1 MARKL
6 PVFQRVVGEDALFA
20 AIYGTISSSLY
31 FALGLVALY
40 ALGLTPIVLPVVGL
54 LVLLAA
60 GAYAEGAAATG
71 GGSPL
76 IVRRAF
82 GDAAGFLVGWAI
94 LLDLLVVALLSAL
107 FVPRYAEAA
116 LGNIGEM
123 SGRSAEL
130 IGVGV
135 IAALG
140 VGRILPQF
148 SRVDLVRPL
157 ALVDMLAQF
166 TLAILGLAALGRI
179 DVLTSSVDLGVAPT
193 WTSLG
198 YALPIALVAFTGIE
212 IVAGLLQEA
221 ATPTRPLRRITIGA
235 IAATVLA
242 YAVIA
247 AAALALLPVH
257 RDPGAPYG
265 YASDLST
272 VWGSAPLAGA
282 AQAIGAQA
290 FGSSAG
296 DVVRVLVSISAI
308 GVLVASAAIALGAAL
323 RTLRAL
329 AAMGGLPPPLMRRSR
344 RCSVEPY
351 AMSLLIVLSGA
362 LMLAVSLLGREVDAL
377 ASVYSFGILLAFML
391 VFAAVVALRVREP
404 SLPRVVRVGGTVH
417 FGSSDIPVFALLGL
431 AMSWA
436 LWVLGLGTHRAGRI
450 LPPAW
455 LACGLLLFV
464 VMRRVQGKPLLERFD
479 VVAPPPPEV
488 IDLRFGTIV
497 VPLKACGPIEEEM
510 LAIACK
516 LAQEQEGERVLGV
529 NVIEV
534 PLSLPLDAPIPGA
547 DQCAVEL
554 LQLTAMF
561 SRDYGVPVEFLS
573 VRSRAI
579 SGEVARIAKERDAGL
594 ILVGAVPHIGS
605 MAGRAQVFSET
616 IENLLRR
623 AHCRVI
629 LTSFP
634 PGTASV
640 ATAEDAEDAESA
652 VRIPPGPAPVA

>member
-6 PVFQRVVGEDALFA
+6 PVIQRVVGEDALFA

-31 FALGLVALY
+31 FALGVVALY

-60 GAYAEGAAATG
+60 GAYAEGASATG

-82 GDAAGFLVGWAI
+82 GDAAGFIVGWAI
-94 LLDLLVVALLSAL
+94 LLDLLVVTLLSAL

-116 LGNIGEM
+116 LGNIGQM

-130 IGVGV
+130 IAVGV
-135 IAALG
+135 IAVLG
-140 VGRILPQF
+140 LGRILPQA

-157 ALVDMLAQF
+157 ALVDMLAQL
-166 TLAILGLAALGRI
+166 TLAILGLTAMGHI
-179 DVLTSSVDLGVAPT
+179 DVLTSSVDLGEAPT

-198 YALPIALVAFTGIE
+198 YALPIALVAFTGVE

-221 ATPTRPLRRITIGA
+221 AHPARPLRRITIGA

-247 AAALALLPVH
+247 AAALSLLPVH
-257 RDPGAPYG
+257 PSPGTPSG

-272 VWGSAPLAGA
+272 VWGTAPLAGA

-296 DVVRVLVSISAI
+296 DVVRVLVSVSAI
-308 GVLVASAAIALGAAL
+308 GVLLASAAIALGAAL

-329 AAMGGLPPPLMRRSR
+329 SAMGALPPPLMRRSR
-344 RCSVEPY
+344 RCSAEPW
-351 AMSLLIVLSGA
+351 AMALLVVLSGA
-362 LMLAVSLLGREVDAL
+362 LMLAVSLLGSEVDAL

-391 VFAAVVALRVREP
+391 VFASVIALRVREP
-404 SLPRVVRVGGTVH
+404 SLPRVVRMGGSVH
-417 FGSSDIPVFALLGL
+417 FGSSDIPVLALLGL
-431 AMSWA
+431 AMSWG
-436 LWVLGLGTHRAGRI
+436 LWVLDLGTHRAGRI

-455 LACGLLLFV
+455 LACGVVLFV
-464 VMRRVQGKPLLERFD
+464 IMRRVQGKPLLERFD
-479 VVAPPPPEV
+479 AVAPPPPEV

-497 VPLKACGPIEEEM
+497 VPVKQCGPIEEEM

-516 LAQEQEGERVLGV
+516 LAQEQGARVLGV
-529 NVIEV
+529 NVVEV
-534 PLSLPLDAPIPGA
+534 PLALALDADIPGTGEKEDA
-547 DQCAVEL
+547 LRE
-554 LQLTAMF
+554 LTALF
-561 SRDYGVPVEFLS
+561 AQDYGVRVDFIAL
-573 VRSRAI
+573 RSRAI
-579 SGEVARIAKERDAGL
+579 SHEIARVAREEDVGL
-594 ILVGAVPHIGS
+594 ILVGAVPHIGAL
-605 MAGRAQVFSET
+605 AGRQQVFSET

-629 LTSFP
+629 VTSFP

-640 ATAEDAEDAESA
+640 AEETPEEP
-652 VRIPPGPAPVA
+652 RIRPGPSPVS

>member
-6 PVFQRVVGEDALFA
+6 PVLQRVVGEDALFA

-31 FALGLVALY
+31 FALGIVALY
-40 ALGLTPIVLPVVGL
+40 ALGLTPIVLPVIGL

-60 GAYAEGAAATG
+60 GAYAEAASSTG

-82 GDAAGFLVGWAI
+82 GDAAGFLVGWAV

-116 LGNIGEM
+116 LGDIGQM
-123 SGRSAEL
+123 SGRSAEV

-135 IAALG
+135 IAVLG
-140 VGRILPQF
+140 LARLLPQL
-148 SRVDLVRPL
+148 SRMDLVRPL

-166 TLAILGLAALGRI
+166 TLAILGLTALGHI
-179 DVLTSSVDLGVAPT
+179 DVLTSSVNLGAAPT

-198 YALPIALVAFTGIE
+198 YALPIALVAFTGLE

-221 ATPTRPLRRITIGA
+221 ANPARPLRRITIGA

-247 AAALALLPVH
+247 ASALALLPVH
-257 RDPGAPYG
+257 RVAAAPSG

-272 VWGSAPLAGA
+272 IWGTAPLAGA

-290 FGSSAG
+290 FGSGAG

-308 GVLVASAAIALGAAL
+308 GVLVTSAAIALGAAL

-344 RCSVEPY
+344 RCGVEPW
-351 AMSLLIVLSGA
+351 AVLLLVLLSGA

-377 ASVYSFGILLAFML
+377 ASVYSFGILIAFML
-391 VFAAVVALRVREP
+391 VFASVVALRVREP
-404 SLPRVVRVGGTVH
+404 SMPRVVRMGGSVR
-417 FGSSDIPVFALLGL
+417 FGSSSIPVLALLGL

-436 LWVLGLGTHRAGRI
+436 LWVLDLGTHRAGRI

-464 VMRRVQGKPLLERFD
+464 IMRRAQGKPLLERFD
-479 VVAPPPPEV
+479 AAAPPPPEV

-529 NVIEV
+529 NVVEV
-534 PLSLPLDAPIPGA
+534 PLSLPLDAPIEGA
-547 DQCAVEL
+547 EQCSMEL

-561 SRDYGVPVEFLS
+561 SRDYGVPVDFMP

-579 SGEVARIAKERDAGL
+579 SGEVARIAREADAGL
-594 ILVGAVPHIGS
+594 ILVGAVPHIGAL
-605 MAGRAQVFSET
+605 AGRAQVFSET

-629 LTSFP
+629 VTSFP

-640 ATAEDAEDAESA
+640 ATAEDVEPA
-652 VRIPPGPAPVA
+652 VRIPPGPAPVP

>member
-6 PVFQRVVGEDALFA
+6 PVLQRVVGEDALFA

-31 FALGLVALY
+31 FALGVVALY

-60 GAYAEGAAATG
+60 GAYAEAASSTG

-82 GDAAGFLVGWAI
+82 GDVAGFLVGWAV

-116 LGNIGEM
+116 LGDIGQM

-130 IGVGV
+130 IAVGV
-135 IAALG
+135 IAVLG
-140 VGRILPQF
+140 LGRVLPQF
-148 SRVDLVRPL
+148 SRMDLVRPL

-166 TLAILGLAALGRI
+166 TLAILGLTALGHI
-179 DVLTSSVDLGVAPT
+179 DVLTSSVDLGAAPT

-221 ATPTRPLRRITIGA
+221 ANPARPLRRITIGA

-247 AAALALLPVH
+247 ASALALLPVH
-257 RDPGAPYG
+257 RAPGTPSG

-272 VWGSAPLAGA
+272 VWGTAPLAGA

-290 FGSSAG
+290 FGSGAG

-308 GVLVASAAIALGAAL
+308 GVLVTSAAIALGAAL

-344 RCSVEPY
+344 RCMVEPW
-351 AMSLLIVLSGA
+351 AVLLLVLLSGA

-377 ASVYSFGILLAFML
+377 ASVYSFGILIAFML
-391 VFAAVVALRVREP
+391 VFASVVALRVREP
-404 SLPRVVRVGGTVH
+404 SMPRVVRMGGSVR
-417 FGSSDIPVFALLGL
+417 FGTSDIPVLALLGL

-436 LWVLGLGTHRAGRI
+436 LWVLDLGTHRAGRI

-464 VMRRVQGKPLLERFD
+464 VMRRVQGKPLLQRFD
-479 VVAPPPPEV
+479 AAMPPPAEV

-497 VPLKACGPIEEEM
+497 VPLKQCGPIEEEM
-510 LAIACK
+510 LATACK
-516 LAQEQEGERVLGV
+516 LAQGQDGERVLGV
-529 NVIEV
+529 NVVEV
-534 PLSLPLDAPIPGA
+534 PLSLPLDAPIEGA
-547 DQCAVEL
+547 DQCSMEL
-554 LQLTAMF
+554 LQLSAMF
-561 SRDYGVPVEFLS
+561 SRDYGVPVDFMPL
-573 VRSRAI
+573 RSRAI
-579 SGEVARIAKERDAGL
+579 SSAVARVAREVDAGL
-594 ILVGAVPHIGS
+594 ILVGAVPHIGEQ
-605 MAGRAQVFSET
+605 AGRAQVFSET

-629 LTSFP
+629 VTSFP

-640 ATAEDAEDAESA
+640 ATAEDAEAE

>member
-6 PVFQRVVGEDALFA
+6 PVLQRVVGEDALFA

-31 FALGLVALY
+31 FALGIVALY
-40 ALGLTPIVLPVVGL
+40 ALGLTPIVLPVIGL

-60 GAYAEGAAATG
+60 GAYAEAASSTG

-82 GDAAGFLVGWAI
+82 GDAAGFLVGWAV

-116 LGNIGEM
+116 LGDIGQM
-123 SGRSAEL
+123 SGRSAEV

-135 IAALG
+135 IAVLG
-140 VGRILPQF
+140 LARLLPQL
-148 SRVDLVRPL
+148 SRMDLVRPL

-166 TLAILGLAALGRI
+166 TLAILGLTALGHI
-179 DVLTSSVDLGVAPT
+179 DVLTSSVNLGAAPT

-198 YALPIALVAFTGIE
+198 YALPIALVAFTGLE

-221 ATPTRPLRRITIGA
+221 ANPARPLRRITIGA

-247 AAALALLPVH
+247 ASALALLPVH
-257 RDPGAPYG
+257 RVAAAPSG

-272 VWGSAPLAGA
+272 IWGTAPLAGA

-290 FGSSAG
+290 FGSGAG

-308 GVLVASAAIALGAAL
+308 GVLVTSAAIALGAAL

-344 RCSVEPY
+344 RCMVEPW
-351 AMSLLIVLSGA
+351 AVLLLVVLSGA

-377 ASVYSFGILLAFML
+377 ASVYSFGILIAFML
-391 VFAAVVALRVREP
+391 VFASVVALRVREP
-404 SLPRVVRVGGTVH
+404 SMPRVVRMGGSVR
-417 FGSSDIPVFALLGL
+417 FGSSSIPVLALLGL

-436 LWVLGLGTHRAGRI
+436 LWVLDLGTHRAGRI

-464 VMRRVQGKPLLERFD
+464 IMRRAQGKPLLERFD
-479 VVAPPPPEV
+479 AAAPPPPEV

-529 NVIEV
+529 NVVEV
-534 PLSLPLDAPIPGA
+534 PLSLPLDAPIEGA
-547 DQCAVEL
+547 EQCSMEL

-561 SRDYGVPVEFLS
+561 SRDYGVPVDFMP

-579 SGEVARIAKERDAGL
+579 SGEVARIAREADAGL
-594 ILVGAVPHIGS
+594 ILVGAVPHIGAL
-605 MAGRAQVFSET
+605 AGRAQVFSET

-629 LTSFP
+629 VTSFP

-640 ATAEDAEDAESA
+640 ATAEDVEPG

>member
-6 PVFQRVVGEDALFA
+6 PVLQRVVGEDALFA

-31 FALGLVALY
+31 FALGVVALY
-40 ALGLTPIVLPVVGL
+40 ALGLTPIVLPVIGL

-60 GAYAEGAAATG
+60 GAYAEAASSTG

-82 GDAAGFLVGWAI
+82 GDAAGFLVGWAV

-116 LGNIGEM
+116 LGDIGQM
-123 SGRSAEL
+123 SGRSAEV

-135 IAALG
+135 IAVLG
-140 VGRILPQF
+140 LARLLPQL
-148 SRVDLVRPL
+148 SRMDLVRPL

-166 TLAILGLAALGRI
+166 TLAILGLTALGHI
-179 DVLTSSVDLGVAPT
+179 DVLTSSVNLGAAPT

-198 YALPIALVAFTGIE
+198 YALPIALVAFTGLE

-221 ATPTRPLRRITIGA
+221 ANPARPLRRITIGA

-247 AAALALLPVH
+247 ASALALLPVH
-257 RDPGAPYG
+257 RVAAAPSG

-272 VWGSAPLAGA
+272 IWGTAPLAGA

-290 FGSSAG
+290 FGSGAG

-308 GVLVASAAIALGAAL
+308 GVLVTSAAIALGAAL

-344 RCSVEPY
+344 RCGVEPW
-351 AMSLLIVLSGA
+351 AVLLLVLLSGA

-377 ASVYSFGILLAFML
+377 ASVYSFGILIAFML
-391 VFAAVVALRVREP
+391 VFASVVALRVREP
-404 SLPRVVRVGGTVH
+404 SMPRVVRMGGSVR
-417 FGSSDIPVFALLGL
+417 FGSSSIPVLALLGL

-436 LWVLGLGTHRAGRI
+436 LWVLDLGTHRAGRI

-464 VMRRVQGKPLLERFD
+464 IMRRAQGKPLLERFD
-479 VVAPPPPEV
+479 AAAPPPPEV

-529 NVIEV
+529 NVVEV
-534 PLSLPLDAPIPGA
+534 PLSLPLDAPIEGA
-547 DQCAVEL
+547 EQCSMEL

-561 SRDYGVPVEFLS
+561 SRDYGVPVDFMP

-579 SGEVARIAKERDAGL
+579 SGEVARIAREADAGL
-594 ILVGAVPHIGS
+594 ILVGAVPHIGAL
-605 MAGRAQVFSET
+605 AGRAQVFSET

-629 LTSFP
+629 VTSFP

-640 ATAEDAEDAESA
+640 ATAEDVEPG

>member
-6 PVFQRVVGEDALFA
+6 PVLQRVVGEDALFA

-31 FALGLVALY
+31 FALGVVALY
-40 ALGLTPIVLPVVGL
+40 ALGLTPIVLPVIGL

-60 GAYAEGAAATG
+60 GAYAEAASSTG

-82 GDAAGFLVGWAI
+82 GDVAGFLVGWAV
-94 LLDLLVVALLSAL
+94 LLDLLVVGLLSAL

-116 LGNIGEM
+116 LGDIGQM
-123 SGRSAEL
+123 SGRSAEV

-135 IAALG
+135 IAVLG
-140 VGRILPQF
+140 LGRLLPQF
-148 SRVDLVRPL
+148 SRMDLVRPL

-166 TLAILGLAALGRI
+166 TLAILGLTALGHI
-179 DVLTSSVDLGVAPT
+179 DVLTRSVNLGAAPT

-198 YALPIALVAFTGIE
+198 YALPIALVAFTGLE

-221 ATPTRPLRRITIGA
+221 ANPARPLRRITIGA

-247 AAALALLPVH
+247 ASALALLPVH
-257 RDPGAPYG
+257 RVAAAPSG

-272 VWGSAPLAGA
+272 IWGTAPLAGA

-290 FGSSAG
+290 FGSGAG

-308 GVLVASAAIALGAAL
+308 GVLVTSAAIALGAAL

-344 RCSVEPY
+344 RCMVEPW
-351 AMSLLIVLSGA
+351 AVLLLVVLSGA

-377 ASVYSFGILLAFML
+377 ASVYSFGILIAFML
-391 VFAAVVALRVREP
+391 VFASVIALRVREP
-404 SLPRVVRVGGTVH
+404 SMPRVVRMGGSVR
-417 FGSSDIPVFALLGL
+417 FGSSSIPVLALLGL

-436 LWVLGLGTHRAGRI
+436 LWVLDLGTHRAGRI

-464 VMRRVQGKPLLERFD
+464 IMRRAQGKPLLERFD
-479 VVAPPPPEV
+479 AAAPPPPEV

-529 NVIEV
+529 NVVEV
-534 PLSLPLDAPIPGA
+534 PLSLPLDAPIEGA
-547 DQCAVEL
+547 EQCSMEL

-561 SRDYGVPVEFLS
+561 SRDYGVPVDFMP

-579 SGEVARIAKERDAGL
+579 SGEVARIAREADAGL
-594 ILVGAVPHIGS
+594 ILVGAVPHIGAL
-605 MAGRAQVFSET
+605 AGRAQVFSET

-629 LTSFP
+629 VTSFP

-640 ATAEDAEDAESA
+640 ATAEDVEPG

>member
-6 PVFQRVVGEDALFA
+6 PVLQRVVGEDALFA

-31 FALGLVALY
+31 FALGIVALY
-40 ALGLTPIVLPVVGL
+40 ALGLTPIVLPVIGL

-60 GAYAEGAAATG
+60 GAYAEAASSTG

-82 GDAAGFLVGWAI
+82 GDAAGFLVGWAV

-116 LGNIGEM
+116 LGDIGQM
-123 SGRSAEL
+123 SGRSAEV

-135 IAALG
+135 IAVLG
-140 VGRILPQF
+140 LARLLPQL
-148 SRVDLVRPL
+148 SRMDLVRPL

-166 TLAILGLAALGRI
+166 TLAILGLTALGHI
-179 DVLTSSVDLGVAPT
+179 DVLTSSVNLGAAPT

-198 YALPIALVAFTGIE
+198 YALPIALVAFTGLE
-212 IVAGLLQEA
+212 VVAGLLQEA
-221 ATPTRPLRRITIGA
+221 ANPARPLRRITIGA

-247 AAALALLPVH
+247 ASALALLPVH
-257 RDPGAPYG
+257 RVAGAPSG

-272 VWGSAPLAGA
+272 IWGTAPLAGA

-290 FGSSAG
+290 FGSGAG

-308 GVLVASAAIALGAAL
+308 GVLVTSAAIALGAAL

-344 RCSVEPY
+344 RCMVEPW
-351 AMSLLIVLSGA
+351 AVLLLVVLSGA

-377 ASVYSFGILLAFML
+377 ASVYSFGILIAFML
-391 VFAAVVALRVREP
+391 VFASVVALRVREP
-404 SLPRVVRVGGTVH
+404 SMPRVVRMGGSVR
-417 FGSSDIPVFALLGL
+417 FGSSSIPVLALLGL

-436 LWVLGLGTHRAGRI
+436 LWVLDLGTHRAGRI

-464 VMRRVQGKPLLERFD
+464 IMRRAQGKPLLERFD
-479 VVAPPPPEV
+479 AAAPPPPEV

-529 NVIEV
+529 NVVEV
-534 PLSLPLDAPIPGA
+534 PLSLPLDAPIEGA
-547 DQCAVEL
+547 EQCSMEL

-561 SRDYGVPVEFLS
+561 SRDYGVPVDFMP

-579 SGEVARIAKERDAGL
+579 SGEVARIAREADAGL
-594 ILVGAVPHIGS
+594 ILVGAVPHIGAL
-605 MAGRAQVFSET
+605 AGRAQVFSET

-629 LTSFP
+629 VTSFP

-640 ATAEDAEDAESA
+640 ATAEDVEPG

>member
-31 FALGLVALY
+31 FALGVVALY

-60 GAYAEGAAATG
+60 GAYAEAASATG

-116 LGNIGEM
+116 LGDIGQM

-140 VGRILPQF
+140 VGRIVPRF
-148 SRVDLVRPL
+148 SRIDLVRPL
-157 ALVDMLAQF
+157 ALVDMLAQL

-179 DVLTSSVDLGVAPT
+179 DVLTRSVDLGVAPT

-221 ATPTRPLRRITIGA
+221 ANPARPLRRITIGA

-257 RDPGAPYG
+257 PAPGTPYG

-272 VWGSAPLAGA
+272 IWGTAPLAGA
-282 AQAIGAQA
+282 AEAIGAQA
-290 FGSSAG
+290 FGASAG
-296 DVVRVLVSISAI
+296 DIVRVLVSVSAI
-308 GVLVASAAIALGAAL
+308 GVLVTSAAIALGAAL

-344 RCSVEPY
+344 RCGVEPW
-351 AMSLLIVLSGA
+351 AMSLLVVLSGA

-391 VFAAVVALRVREP
+391 VFASVVALRVREP
-404 SLPRVVRVGGTVH
+404 SLPRVVKMGGTVH
-417 FGSSDIPVFALLGL
+417 FGSSDIPVLALLGL

-436 LWVLGLGTHRAGRI
+436 LWVLDLGTHRAGRI

-455 LACGLLLFV
+455 LACGLVLFV
-464 VMRRVQGKPLLERFD
+464 VMRRVQAKPLLERFD
-479 VVAPPPPEV
+479 AVAPPPPEV
-488 IDLRFGTIV
+488 IDLRFGTIL
-497 VPLKACGPIEEEM
+497 VPLKQCGPIEEEM

-516 LAQEQEGERVLGV
+516 LAQGQEGERVLGV

-534 PLSLPLDAPIPGA
+534 PLSLPLDAPIEGA
-547 DQCAVEL
+547 EQCATEL

-561 SRDYGVPVEFLS
+561 SRDYGVPVEFLAL
-573 VRSRAI
+573 RSRAI
-579 SGEVARIAKERDAGL
+579 SGAVARLAKEVDAGL
-594 ILVGAVPHIGS
+594 ILVGAVPHIGA

-623 AHCRVI
+623 APSRVI
-629 LTSFP
+629 VTSFP

-640 ATAEDAEDAESA
+640 ATPEDAEPE

>member
-6 PVFQRVVGEDALFA
+6 PVLQRVVGEDALFA

-31 FALGLVALY
+31 FALGIVALY
-40 ALGLTPIVLPVVGL
+40 ALGLTPIVLPVIGL

-60 GAYAEGAAATG
+60 GAYAEAASSTG

-82 GDAAGFLVGWAI
+82 GDAAGFLVGWAV

-116 LGNIGEM
+116 LGDIGQM
-123 SGRSAEL
+123 SGRSAEV

-135 IAALG
+135 IAVLG
-140 VGRILPQF
+140 LARLLPQL
-148 SRVDLVRPL
+148 SRMDLVRPL

-166 TLAILGLAALGRI
+166 TLAILGLTALGHI
-179 DVLTSSVDLGVAPT
+179 DVLTRSVNLGAAPT

-198 YALPIALVAFTGIE
+198 YALPIALVAFTGLE

-221 ATPTRPLRRITIGA
+221 ANPARPLRRITIGA

-247 AAALALLPVH
+247 ASALALLPVH
-257 RDPGAPYG
+257 RVAGAPSG

-272 VWGSAPLAGA
+272 IWGTAPLAGA

-290 FGSSAG
+290 FGSGAG

-308 GVLVASAAIALGAAL
+308 GVLVTSAAIALGAAL

-344 RCSVEPY
+344 RCMVEPW
-351 AMSLLIVLSGA
+351 AVLLLVVLSGA

-377 ASVYSFGILLAFML
+377 ASVYSFGILIAFML
-391 VFAAVVALRVREP
+391 VFASVVALRVREP
-404 SLPRVVRVGGTVH
+404 SMPRVVRMGGSVR
-417 FGSSDIPVFALLGL
+417 FGSSSIPVLALLGL

-436 LWVLGLGTHRAGRI
+436 LWVLDLGTHRAGRI

-464 VMRRVQGKPLLERFD
+464 IMRRAQGKPLLERFD
-479 VVAPPPPEV
+479 AAAPPPPEV

-529 NVIEV
+529 NVVEV
-534 PLSLPLDAPIPGA
+534 PLSLPLDAPIEGA
-547 DQCAVEL
+547 EQCSMEL

-561 SRDYGVPVEFLS
+561 SRDYGVPVDFMP

-579 SGEVARIAKERDAGL
+579 SGEVARIAREADAGL
-594 ILVGAVPHIGS
+594 ILVGAVPHIGAL
-605 MAGRAQVFSET
+605 AGRAQVFSET

-629 LTSFP
+629 VTSFP

-640 ATAEDAEDAESA
+640 ATAEDVEPG

>member
-6 PVFQRVVGEDALFA
+6 PVLQRVVGEDALFA

-31 FALGLVALY
+31 FALGIVALY
-40 ALGLTPIVLPVVGL
+40 ALGLTPIVLPVIGL

-60 GAYAEGAAATG
+60 GAYAEAASSTG

-82 GDAAGFLVGWAI
+82 GDAAGFLVGWAV

-116 LGNIGEM
+116 LGDIGQM
-123 SGRSAEL
+123 SGRSAEV

-135 IAALG
+135 IAVLG
-140 VGRILPQF
+140 LARLLPQL
-148 SRVDLVRPL
+148 SRMDLVRPL

-166 TLAILGLAALGRI
+166 TLAILGLTALGHI
-179 DVLTSSVDLGVAPT
+179 DVLTRSVNLGAAPT

-198 YALPIALVAFTGIE
+198 YALPIALVAFTGLE

-221 ATPTRPLRRITIGA
+221 ANPARPLRRITIGA

-247 AAALALLPVH
+247 ASALALLPVH
-257 RDPGAPYG
+257 RVAAAPSG

-272 VWGSAPLAGA
+272 IWGTAPLAGA

-290 FGSSAG
+290 FGSGAG

-308 GVLVASAAIALGAAL
+308 GVLVTSAAIALGAAL

-344 RCSVEPY
+344 RCGVEPW
-351 AMSLLIVLSGA
+351 AVLLLVMLSGA

-377 ASVYSFGILLAFML
+377 ASVYSFGILIAFML
-391 VFAAVVALRVREP
+391 VFASVVALRVREP
-404 SLPRVVRVGGTVH
+404 SMPRVVRMGGSVR
-417 FGSSDIPVFALLGL
+417 FGSSSIPVLALLGL

-436 LWVLGLGTHRAGRI
+436 LWVLDLGTHRAGRI

-464 VMRRVQGKPLLERFD
+464 IMRRAQGKPLLERFD
-479 VVAPPPPEV
+479 AAAPPPPEV

-529 NVIEV
+529 NVVEV
-534 PLSLPLDAPIPGA
+534 PLSLPLDAPIEGA
-547 DQCAVEL
+547 EQCSMEL

-561 SRDYGVPVEFLS
+561 SRDYGVPVDFMP

-579 SGEVARIAKERDAGL
+579 SGEVARIAREADAGL
-594 ILVGAVPHIGS
+594 ILVGAVPHIGAL
-605 MAGRAQVFSET
+605 AGRAQVFSET

-629 LTSFP
+629 VTSFP

-640 ATAEDAEDAESA
+640 ATAEDVEPG

>member
-6 PVFQRVVGEDALFA
+6 PVLQRVVGEDALFA

-31 FALGLVALY
+31 FALGIVALY
-40 ALGLTPIVLPVVGL
+40 ALGLTPIVLPVIGL

-60 GAYAEGAAATG
+60 GAYAEAASSTG

-82 GDAAGFLVGWAI
+82 GDAAGFLVGWAV

-116 LGNIGEM
+116 LGDIGQM
-123 SGRSAEL
+123 SGRSAEV

-135 IAALG
+135 IAVLG
-140 VGRILPQF
+140 LGRLLPQF
-148 SRVDLVRPL
+148 SRMDLVRPL

-166 TLAILGLAALGRI
+166 TLAILGLTALGHI
-179 DVLTSSVDLGVAPT
+179 DVLTSSVNLGAAPT

-198 YALPIALVAFTGIE
+198 YALPIALVAFTGLE

-221 ATPTRPLRRITIGA
+221 ANPARPLRRITIGA

-247 AAALALLPVH
+247 ASALALLPVH
-257 RDPGAPYG
+257 RVAAAPSG

-272 VWGSAPLAGA
+272 IWGTAPLAGA

-290 FGSSAG
+290 FGSGAG

-308 GVLVASAAIALGAAL
+308 GVLVTSAAIALGAAL

-344 RCSVEPY
+344 RCMVEPW
-351 AMSLLIVLSGA
+351 AVLLLVVLSGA

-377 ASVYSFGILLAFML
+377 ASVYSFGILIAFML
-391 VFAAVVALRVREP
+391 VFASVVALRVREP
-404 SLPRVVRVGGTVH
+404 SMPRVVRMGGSVR
-417 FGSSDIPVFALLGL
+417 FGSSSIPVLALLGL

-436 LWVLGLGTHRAGRI
+436 LWVLDLGTHRAGRI

-464 VMRRVQGKPLLERFD
+464 IMRRAQGKPLLERFD
-479 VVAPPPPEV
+479 AAAPPPPEV

-529 NVIEV
+529 NVVEV
-534 PLSLPLDAPIPGA
+534 PLSLPLDAPIEGA
-547 DQCAVEL
+547 EQCSMEL

-561 SRDYGVPVEFLS
+561 SRDYGVPVDFMP

-579 SGEVARIAKERDAGL
+579 SGEVARIAREADAGL
-594 ILVGAVPHIGS
+594 ILVGAVPHIGAL
-605 MAGRAQVFSET
+605 AGRAQVFSET

-629 LTSFP
+629 VTSFP

-640 ATAEDAEDAESA
+640 ATAEDVEPG

>member
-6 PVFQRVVGEDALFA
+6 PVIQRVVGEDALFA

-31 FALGLVALY
+31 FALGVVALY

-60 GAYAEGAAATG
+60 GAYAEGASATG

-82 GDAAGFLVGWAI
+82 GDLAGFIVGWAI
-94 LLDLLVVALLSAL
+94 LLDLLVVTLLSAL

-116 LGNIGEM
+116 VGNIGQM

-135 IAALG
+135 IAVLG
-140 VGRILPQF
+140 LGRILPQA

-157 ALVDMLAQF
+157 ALVDMLAQL
-166 TLAILGLAALGRI
+166 TLAILGLTAMGHI
-179 DVLTSSVDLGVAPT
+179 DVLTSSVDLGTAPT

-198 YALPIALVAFTGIE
+198 YALPIALVAFTGVE

-221 ATPTRPLRRITIGA
+221 ANPARPLRRITIGA

-247 AAALALLPVH
+247 AAALSLLPVH
-257 RDPGAPYG
+257 RAAGTPSG

-272 VWGSAPLAGA
+272 VWATAPLAGA

-296 DVVRVLVSISAI
+296 DVVRVLVSVSAI

-329 AAMGGLPPPLMRRSR
+329 SAMGALPPPLMRRSR
-344 RCSVEPY
+344 RCSAEPW
-351 AMSLLIVLSGA
+351 AMALLVVLSGA
-362 LMLAVSLLGREVDAL
+362 LMLAVSLLGTEVDAL

-391 VFAAVVALRVREP
+391 VFASVIALRVREP
-404 SLPRVVRVGGTVH
+404 SLPRVVRMGGSVH
-417 FGSSDIPVFALLGL
+417 FGSSDIPVLALLGL
-431 AMSWA
+431 AMSWG
-436 LWVLGLGTHRAGRI
+436 LWVLDLGTHRAGRI

-455 LACGLLLFV
+455 LACGVLLFV
-464 VMRRVQGKPLLERFD
+464 IMRRVQGKPLLERFD
-479 VVAPPPPEV
+479 AVAPPPPEV
-488 IDLRFGTIV
+488 IDFRFGTIV

-516 LAQEQEGERVLGV
+516 LAQEQEGERVLAV
-529 NVIEV
+529 NVVEV
-534 PLSLPLDAPIPGA
+534 PLSLPLDAPMPGA
-547 DQCAVEL
+547 DECAMEL
-554 LQLTAMF
+554 LQLTASF
-561 SRDYGVPVEFLS
+561 SRDYGVPVEFMPA
-573 VRSRAI
+573 RSRAI
-579 SGEVARIAKERDAGL
+579 SGEVARIAREQDAGL
-594 ILVGAVPHIGS
+594 ILVGAVPHIGAL
-605 MAGRAQVFSET
+605 AGRAQVFSET

-629 LTSFP
+629 VTSFP

-640 ATAEDAEDAESA
+640 ATAEDEDA

>member
-6 PVFQRVVGEDALFA
+6 PVLQRVVGEDALFA

-31 FALGLVALY
+31 FALGIVALY
-40 ALGLTPIVLPVVGL
+40 ALGLTPIVLPVIGL

-60 GAYAEGAAATG
+60 GAYAEAASSTG

-82 GDAAGFLVGWAI
+82 GDAAGFLVGWAV

-116 LGNIGEM
+116 LGDIGQM
-123 SGRSAEL
+123 SGRSAEV

-135 IAALG
+135 IAVLG
-140 VGRILPQF
+140 LARLLPQL
-148 SRVDLVRPL
+148 SRMDLVRPL

-166 TLAILGLAALGRI
+166 TLAILGLTALGHI
-179 DVLTSSVDLGVAPT
+179 DVLTSSVNLGAAPT

-198 YALPIALVAFTGIE
+198 YALPIALVAFTGLE

-221 ATPTRPLRRITIGA
+221 ANPARPLRRITIGA

-247 AAALALLPVH
+247 ASALALLPVH
-257 RDPGAPYG
+257 RVAAAPSG

-272 VWGSAPLAGA
+272 IWGTAPLAGA

-290 FGSSAG
+290 FGSGAG

-308 GVLVASAAIALGAAL
+308 GVLVTSAAIALGAAL

-344 RCSVEPY
+344 RCGVEPW
-351 AMSLLIVLSGA
+351 AVLLLVLLSGA

-377 ASVYSFGILLAFML
+377 ASVYSFGILIAFML
-391 VFAAVVALRVREP
+391 VFASVVALRVREP
-404 SLPRVVRVGGTVH
+404 SMPRVVRMGGSVR
-417 FGSSDIPVFALLGL
+417 FGSSSIPVLALLGL

-436 LWVLGLGTHRAGRI
+436 LWVLDLGTHRAGRI

-464 VMRRVQGKPLLERFD
+464 IMRRAQGKPLLERFD
-479 VVAPPPPEV
+479 AAAPPPPEV

-529 NVIEV
+529 NVVEV
-534 PLSLPLDAPIPGA
+534 PLSLPLDAPIEGA
-547 DQCAVEL
+547 EQCSMEL

-561 SRDYGVPVEFLS
+561 SRDYGVPVDFMP

-579 SGEVARIAKERDAGL
+579 SGEVARIAREADAGL
-594 ILVGAVPHIGS
+594 ILVGAVPHIGAL
-605 MAGRAQVFSET
+605 AGRAQVFSET

-629 LTSFP
+629 VTSFP

-640 ATAEDAEDAESA
+640 ATAEDVEPA

>member
-1 MARKL
+1 VARKL
-6 PVFQRVVGEDALFA
+6 PVLQRVVGEDALFV

-31 FALGLVALY
+31 FALGVVALY

-54 LVLLAA
+54 LVALAA
-60 GAYAEGAAATG
+60 GAYAEAATATG

-94 LLDLLVVALLSAL
+94 LLDLLVVTMLSAL

-116 LGNIGEM
+116 LGQTGQM
-123 SGRSAEL
+123 SGRTAEL

-135 IAALG
+135 VAMLG
-140 VGRILPQF
+140 GARLVPKLANT
-148 SRVDLVRPL
+148 DLVRPL
-157 ALVDMLAQF
+157 AVVDMLSQL
-166 TLAILGLAALGRI
+166 TLAALGLAALGHI
-179 DVLTSSVDLGVAPT
+179 DTLTKSIDLGVAPT

-212 IVAGLLQEA
+212 IVAGLLQESTNPA
-221 ATPTRPLRRITIGA
+221 RPLRRMTIGA

-247 AAALALLPVH
+247 AAALSLLPVH
-257 RDPGAPYG
+257 VAPGTPSG

-272 VWGSAPLAGA
+272 IWGTAPLAGA
-282 AQAIGAQA
+282 AQAIGSQA
-290 FGSSAG
+290 FGSSVG
-296 DVVRVLVSISAI
+296 DIVRVLVSISAI
-308 GVLVASAAIALGAAL
+308 GVLVTSAGAALGAAL

-329 AAMGGLPPPLMRRSR
+329 SGMGGLPPPLMRRSR
-344 RCSVEPY
+344 RMNVEP
-351 AMSLLIVLSGA
+351 AAILLLVVLCAA

-377 ASVYSFGILLAFML
+377 AAVYSFGILIAFML
-391 VFAAVVALRVREP
+391 VFASVVALRVREP
-404 SLPRVVRVGGTVH
+404 SLPRAVRMGGSVR
-417 FGSSDIPVFALLGL
+417 FGSSDIPVLALLGL

-436 LWVLGLGTHRAGRI
+436 LWVLDLGTHRAGRI
-450 LPPAW
+450 LPPIW
-455 LACGLLLFV
+455 LAVGLTLFV
-464 VMRRVQGKPLLERFD
+464 GMRRLQHQPLLKRLET
-479 VVAPPPPEV
+479 VPPPPLEV
-488 IDLRFGTIV
+488 IDLRFGTIL

-516 LAQEQEGERVLGV
+516 LAQEHGERVLGV

-534 PLSLPLDAPIPGA
+534 PMRSPLDAPMPGSSECEA
-547 DQCAVEL
+547 GLAAMA
-554 LQLTAMF
+554 AMF
-561 SRDYGVPVEFLS
+561 SHDYGVQVDFLAL
-573 VRSRAI
+573 RSRAI
-579 SGEVARIAKERDAGL
+579 SGELARVAREQDVGL
-594 ILVGAVPHIGS
+594 ILVGAVPHLGAS
-605 MAGRAQVFSET
+605 AGRAQVFSET

-629 LTSFP
+629 VTSFP

-640 ATAEDAEDAESA
+640 ATEEAPEPHT
-652 VRIPPGPAPVA
+652 RPGPAPVA

>member
-6 PVFQRVVGEDALFA
+6 PVLQRVVGEDALFA

-31 FALGLVALY
+31 FALGIVALY
-40 ALGLTPIVLPVVGL
+40 ALGLTPIVLPVIGL

-60 GAYAEGAAATG
+60 GAYAEAASSTG

-82 GDAAGFLVGWAI
+82 GDAAGFLVGWAV

-116 LGNIGEM
+116 LGDIGQM
-123 SGRSAEL
+123 SGRSAEV

-135 IAALG
+135 IAVLG
-140 VGRILPQF
+140 LARLLPQL
-148 SRVDLVRPL
+148 SRMDLVRPL

-166 TLAILGLAALGRI
+166 TLAILGLTALGHI
-179 DVLTSSVDLGVAPT
+179 DVLTSSVNLGAAPT

-198 YALPIALVAFTGIE
+198 YALPIALVAFTGLE

-221 ATPTRPLRRITIGA
+221 ANPARPLRRITIGA

-247 AAALALLPVH
+247 ASALALLPVH
-257 RDPGAPYG
+257 RVAAAPSG

-272 VWGSAPLAGA
+272 IWGTAPLAGA

-290 FGSSAG
+290 FGSGAG

-308 GVLVASAAIALGAAL
+308 GVLVTSAAIALGAAL

-344 RCSVEPY
+344 RCGVEPW
-351 AMSLLIVLSGA
+351 AVLLLVMLSGA

-377 ASVYSFGILLAFML
+377 ASVYSFGILIAFML
-391 VFAAVVALRVREP
+391 VFASVVALRVREP
-404 SLPRVVRVGGTVH
+404 SMPRVVRMGGSVR
-417 FGSSDIPVFALLGL
+417 FGSSSIPVLALLGL

-436 LWVLGLGTHRAGRI
+436 LWVLDLGTHRAGRI
-450 LPPAW
+450 LPPIW
-455 LACGLLLFV
+455 LALGLLVFV
-464 VMRRVQGKPLLERFD
+464 GMRRLQSQPLLKRIET
-479 VVAPPPPEV
+479 VAPPPLEV
-488 IDLRFGTIV
+488 IDLQFGTIL
-497 VPLKACGPIEEEM
+497 VPLKARGPIEEEM

-516 LAQEQEGERVLGV
+516 LAQEQGARVLGV
-529 NVIEV
+529 NVVEV
-534 PLSLPLDAPIPGA
+534 PLALPLDADIPGTEEKEA
-547 DQCAVEL
+547 EL
-554 LQLTAMF
+554 RELTALF
-561 SRDYGVPVEFLS
+561 SQDYGVRVDIMAL
-573 VRSRAI
+573 RSRAI
-579 SGEVARIAKERDAGL
+579 SHEIARIAREEDVGL
-594 ILVGAVPHIGS
+594 ILVGAVPHIGAL
-605 MAGRAQVFSET
+605 AGRQQVFSET

-629 LTSFP
+629 VTSFP
-634 PGTASV
+634 AGTASLDEDRHTIIP
-640 ATAEDAEDAESA
+640 AT
-652 VRIPPGPAPVA
+652 V